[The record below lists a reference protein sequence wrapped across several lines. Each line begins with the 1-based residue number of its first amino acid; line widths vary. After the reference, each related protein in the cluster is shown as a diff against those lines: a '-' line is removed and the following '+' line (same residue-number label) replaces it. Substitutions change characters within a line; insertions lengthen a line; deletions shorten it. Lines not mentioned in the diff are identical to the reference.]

1 MRSGTGRYAK
11 ADCVKNRFAPFRT
24 EQSGFIVAVCYPTSE
39 EKGADMSGADKMK
52 NAADKA
58 VGKAKEAVGEATG
71 NESLEAEG
79 KADQTKAN
87 LKQAGEN
94 IKDAF
99 KK

>member
-1 MRSGTGRYAK
+1 
-11 ADCVKNRFAPFRT
+11 
-24 EQSGFIVAVCYPTSE
+24 
-39 EKGADMSGADKMK
+39 MSGADKIE
-52 NAADKA
+52 NAAKEA
-58 VGKAKEAVGEATG
+58 AGKAKEAVGNATG

-79 KADQTKAN
+79 KTDQTKAN

>member
-1 MRSGTGRYAK
+1 
-11 ADCVKNRFAPFRT
+11 
-24 EQSGFIVAVCYPTSE
+24 
-39 EKGADMSGADKMK
+39 MSGADKIE
-52 NAADKA
+52 NAAKEA
-58 VGKAKEAVGEATG
+58 AGKAKEAVGNATG